1 MNPSLKSLFFQYMAQ
16 TTLEPIAL
24 RVERAEGVHLYDDQG
39 NSYID
44 LISGISVSNLGH
56 QNPAIVKAVKDQMDQ
71 HMHIMVY
78 GEVVHSTPVMLSEL
92 LCKHMPDSL
101 QNVYLVNSGNEA
113 TDVAMKLAKRITGRA
128 DFVAHYEAY
137 HGSGQG
143 PLSLMSDPYFTQRF
157 RPLLNQVYY
166 IRQNDLTAVNSLPP
180 KGVAAVI
187 IELVQAERGALPS
200 DLEYVRALREY
211 CTKTGSL
218 LIFDEIQT
226 GLFRTG
232 TFMAFEKYNV
242 VPDILLLGKA
252 FGGGMPMAA
261 VLSSKDF
268 MSRFTQNPI
277 LGHITTFGG
286 HPVCA
291 AAALAN
297 LQQLIVRRDE
307 WNVAQ
312 KEEAFR
318 NLLVHPLIERVTGR
332 GLLLACH
339 IHPNIDIIALNKVLL
354 SQGVFTDWFLFNAHA
369 IRIAPPLII
378 NLTDIHRV
386 CEVILSSLNFFQNKI
401 GG

>member
-1 MNPSLKSLFFQYMAQ
+1 
-16 TTLEPIAL
+16 
-24 RVERAEGVHLYDDQG
+24 
-39 NSYID
+39 
-44 LISGISVSNLGH
+44 
-56 QNPAIVKAVKDQMDQ
+56 
-71 HMHIMVY
+71 MV
-78 GEVVHSTPVMLSEL
+78 
-92 LCKHMPDSL
+92 
-101 QNVYLVNSGNEA
+101 
-113 TDVAMKLAKRITGRA
+113 
-128 DFVAHYEAY
+128 
-137 HGSGQG
+137 
-143 PLSLMSDPYFTQRF
+143 
-157 RPLLNQVYY
+157 
-166 IRQNDLTAVNSLPP
+166 
-180 KGVAAVI
+180 
-187 IELVQAERGALPS
+187 
-200 DLEYVRALREY
+200 
-211 CTKTGSL
+211 
-218 LIFDEIQT
+218 
-226 GLFRTG
+226 RTG
-232 TFMAFEKYNV
+232 FMFAFENFCILPV
-242 VPDILLLGKA
+242 VLTLGKA
-252 FGGGMPMAA
+252 LGGGMPIGAL
-261 VLSSKDF
+261 VSSQKNLNE
-268 MSRFTQNPI
+268 FTYNPM